1 VLEWFVQ
8 GAPANGPSA
17 DIAYR
22 GCCYFLTNFYDNIGI
37 TLHGQSTMGF
47 AKKSYN
53 FDFTGEARFLWKAGE
68 RRVKDINLLSNYA
81 DKTKTRNAFSHWAG
95 MMAGTPYHFCQPV
108 RVHLNGVFHGVLDM
122 LEDGDDRMLERNG
135 LDPEGAFYKIYS
147 TVFTTGAEKKTRKEE
162 DNADLAALY
171 TGLDTA
177 LDLSVRQAFAYD
189 NVDVAATVNYLVTR
203 YLNSDTDHGH
213 KNYYLYRDTR
223 ATREWQPV
231 VWDVDLSQGH
241 CYNSTEGYFDDDLI
255 TTAGFAGSSSR
266 ICSIVYSSP
275 EMIQMVVR
283 RMRTLMDTL
292 VQPPGTVGGIF
303 ETRMREL
310 AASVDPDPANP
321 SPWTDGDLDA
331 ARWGIDSRFSQ
342 NRPRE
347 EVERVIAQYFAPRR
361 AHLFNQGPGR
371 PSCSGTTFPDAA
383 QANVPGMVVIDS
395 LDFLPASGTQAH
407 EYVILRNTTGQAVD
421 ISGWTMD
428 GEIRHTFRSGTVIP
442 AGAGTAAA
450 NYVGLLHLVKD
461 ACAFR
466 SRPAGP
472 TGGQRRFVQ
481 GNYAGQLS
489 ARGGTLNLRD
499 SAGQLIAA
507 CTYAGSPTLSQQR
520 LRITELQYHPSDPT
534 AAEAAALAGVTAD
547 DFEYVELLNLSFFPL
562 PMTGAWFSQGIG
574 YTFPAMS
581 FNGAQRVIIAKNPAA
596 FALRY
601 PSFAGTVLGPYE
613 GLLDNAGERLEL
625 NDACGETLFSFEY
638 KDDWYPVTD
647 GYGRSLVVRDA
658 TLAQDA
664 LGQAVTWGICLDP
677 AGTPGRSDAQ
687 IAQAYRGWDNAHFT
701 SEERND
707 PGIGGPYADPDR
719 DGRVNWAEY
728 ALGSDPR
735 VSDVDKVGFALV
747 TSANRKYAA
756 LTFNRPSNALDVRY
770 TILATG
776 DLMWELWSPSASLVH
791 QRAVLPGWR
800 EHVTLRE
807 SAEAT
812 ARQRFLKL
820 WLTFEE

>member
-1 VLEWFVQ
+1 M
-8 GAPANGPSA
+8 S
-17 DIAYR
+17 
-22 GCCYFLTNFYDNIGI
+22 
-37 TLHGQSTMGF
+37 
-47 AKKSYN
+47 
-53 FDFTGEARFLWKAGE
+53 
-68 RRVKDINLLSNYA
+68 
-81 DKTKTRNAFSHWAG
+81 
-95 MMAGTPYHFCQPV
+95 
-108 RVHLNGVFHGVLDM
+108 
-122 LEDGDDRMLERNG
+122 
-135 LDPEGAFYKIYS
+135 
-147 TVFTTGAEKKTRKEE
+147 
-162 DNADLAALY
+162 
-171 TGLDTA
+171 
-177 LDLSVRQAFAYD
+177 
-189 NVDVAATVNYLVTR
+189 
-203 YLNSDTDHGH
+203 
-213 KNYYLYRDTR
+213 
-223 ATREWQPV
+223 
-231 VWDVDLSQGH
+231 
-241 CYNSTEGYFDDDLI
+241 
-255 TTAGFAGSSSR
+255 
-266 ICSIVYSSP
+266 
-275 EMIQMVVR
+275 
-283 RMRTLMDTL
+283 
-292 VQPPGTVGGIF
+292 
-303 ETRMREL
+303 
-310 AASVDPDPANP
+310 
-321 SPWTDGDLDA
+321 
-331 ARWGIDSRFSQ
+331 
-342 NRPRE
+342 
-347 EVERVIAQYFAPRR
+347 
-361 AHLFNQGPGR
+361 
-371 PSCSGTTFPDAA
+371 
-383 QANVPGMVVIDS
+383 
-395 LDFLPASGTQAH
+395 
-407 EYVILRNTTGQAVD
+407 LRNTTGQAVD